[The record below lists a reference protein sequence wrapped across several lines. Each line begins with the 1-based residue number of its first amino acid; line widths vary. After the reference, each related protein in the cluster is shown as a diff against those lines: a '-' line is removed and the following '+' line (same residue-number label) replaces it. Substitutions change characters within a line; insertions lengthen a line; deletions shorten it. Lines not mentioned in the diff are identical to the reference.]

1 MNSGSSL
8 FSLSSWSSSST
19 SCGNA
24 AFKFHSL
31 GLLTFFILF
40 FTQNVAGEYYGK
52 FIGNLSELHHGVS
65 GQVYAVDS
73 RTLFIKDFT
82 YDGEGPAGYFYAGNS
97 RAPIINGFKLRDEKG
112 SAGPLKAYNK
122 KSISIALPEGK
133 SLNNIRW
140 FSVYCDD
147 YSVNFGDVRIPRG
160 FDFPKPQKLAALN
173 GIHRVK
179 SDPIVVIDAQT
190 LLVPSFSYDGEAPD
204 VKFWVGTG
212 SAPSPQGIRV
222 PDENGKTAPL
232 PSYNNKTIVL
242 TLPGDLTIFQI
253 DYFSVYC
260 EAFAVSFAFIH
271 IPKGLNV
278 PPSLNML
285 GISPQNVEHGQG
297 QIGPNNS
304 EQSYS
309 TYSETSSSLL
319 TQSHQTQRPT
329 TYRPHLDRHVPVQTI
344 RSIDHRLPHKNFDSL
359 NSQRV
364 TPTSFRHSQND
375 DSLPPSSYA
384 RVLSYQ
390 GNQRHD
396 SYIRY

>member
-285 GISPQNVEHGQG
+285 GISPQV
-297 QIGPNNS
+297 
-304 EQSYS
+304 Y
-309 TYSETSSSLL
+309 
-319 TQSHQTQRPT
+319 
-329 TYRPHLDRHVPVQTI
+329 
-344 RSIDHRLPHKNFDSL
+344 
-359 NSQRV
+359 
-364 TPTSFRHSQND
+364 
-375 DSLPPSSYA
+375 
-384 RVLSYQ
+384 
-390 GNQRHD
+390 
-396 SYIRY
+396 YI